1 MTMMMMKM
9 VMMFDGSPSRTRAPS
24 PYKLDPFTPTSRKST
39 LALRYDT
46 IRYAPRRR
54 RRTRACLRR
63 NLSSVREETRI
74 KKMMMISLVLKFP
87 LGNVSVPKLII
98 ERY

>member
-46 IRYAPRRR
+46 IRTP
-54 RRTRACLRR
+54 
-63 NLSSVREETRI
+63 SSPPHA
-74 KKMMMISLVLKFP
+74 SLP
-87 LGNVSVPKLII
+87 TP
-98 ERY
+98 